1 MAEYDA
7 IADLYR
13 DSKQLPF
20 RDVVERCTLFEMLG
34 DIRGNTVM
42 DMACG
47 DGFYTR
53 LLKRAGASKVTGV
66 DVSAEMIR
74 LAEQEE
80 LRQPLGCR
88 YLHQDVATLEPAGPV
103 DVVVAMYLLNC
114 ARTREQLRRI
124 CQACHDALR
133 PGGLFV
139 GLNDNVRNPPKGTV
153 SWKKY
158 GLEKTCVPGP
168 KEGDSILYTVTNNDG
183 SQFHFKNFYLTPE
196 SYRNAFLEAGF
207 KDFRW
212 LDVSLHPAQRNNPFW
227 DDFISNLPVIAF
239 VASR

>member
-88 YLHQDVATLEPAGPV
+88 YLHQDVATLEPAGPM
-103 DVVVAMYLLNC
+103 DVVVAMYLLN
-114 ARTREQLRRI
+114 
-124 CQACHDALR
+124 
-133 PGGLFV
+133 
-139 GLNDNVRNPPKGTV
+139 
-153 SWKKY
+153 
-158 GLEKTCVPGP
+158 
-168 KEGDSILYTVTNNDG
+168 
-183 SQFHFKNFYLTPE
+183 
-196 SYRNAFLEAGF
+196 
-207 KDFRW
+207 
-212 LDVSLHPAQRNNPFW
+212 
-227 DDFISNLPVIAF
+227 
-239 VASR
+239 

>member
-1 MAEYDA
+1 MAEYDT

-42 DMACG
+42 EMACG

-88 YLHQDVATLEPAGPV
+88 YLHQDVATLEPTGPV
-103 DVVVAMYLLNC
+103 DVVVAMYLLNY

-139 GLNDNVRNPPKGTV
+139 GLNDNIQN
-153 SWKKY
+153 
-158 GLEKTCVPGP
+158 
-168 KEGDSILYTVTNNDG
+168 
-183 SQFHFKNFYLTPE
+183 
-196 SYRNAFLEAGF
+196 
-207 KDFRW
+207 
-212 LDVSLHPAQRNNPFW
+212 SL
-227 DDFISNLPVIAF
+227 
-239 VASR
+239 